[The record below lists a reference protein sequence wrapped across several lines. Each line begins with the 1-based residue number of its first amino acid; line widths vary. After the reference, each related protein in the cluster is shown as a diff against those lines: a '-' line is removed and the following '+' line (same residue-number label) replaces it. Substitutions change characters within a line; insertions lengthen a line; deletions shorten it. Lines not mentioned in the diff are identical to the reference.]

1 MSQQRSISPAR
12 KVAVLGAVLA
22 SMGSLPVALRG
33 YTIPRR
39 YTRREGSRTG
49 TRCPKCG
56 SRHVYVKTAG
66 SRCLNCQHR
75 W

>member
-1 MSQQRSISPAR
+1 MSQDQLSPSR
-12 KVAVLGAVLA
+12 KAAIYGAVLA

-39 YTRREGSRTG
+39 HVLREVSRTG
-49 TRCPKCG
+49 TCCQKCG
-56 SRHVYVKTAG
+56 SRNVYTKTAG
-66 SRCLNCQHR
+66 NRCLNCQHR